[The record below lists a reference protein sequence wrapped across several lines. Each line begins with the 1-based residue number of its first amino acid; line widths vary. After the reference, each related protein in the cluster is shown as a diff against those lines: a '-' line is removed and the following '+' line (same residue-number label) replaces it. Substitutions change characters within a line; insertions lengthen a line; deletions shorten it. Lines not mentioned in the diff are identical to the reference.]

1 VPVAGDLHIRL
12 MKQKKK
18 VVIIGAGLSGLTL
31 AYELEKKGIRS
42 IVLEAADRIG
52 GRIHTKTGV
61 NGTPLELGAT
71 WFADKHSSLMTLI
84 KELSIQKFDQF
95 SSGV

>member
-1 VPVAGDLHIRL
+1 
-12 MKQKKK
+12 
-18 VVIIGAGLSGLTL
+18 
-31 AYELEKKGIRS
+31 
-42 IVLEAADRIG
+42 VLEAADRTG

-61 NGTPLELGAT
+61 NGAPLELGAT
-71 WFADKHSSLMTLI
+71 WFADKHTSLMTLI